1 MRMIARSERVKG
13 QDVKTAKHPVY
24 ELTTY
29 ELNERRSALE
39 RAIKEIPSDAPVPE
53 GLRNDLADTIAEQDQ
68 RARIRQASRRSGDQ
82 DHYSVRQL
90 TTAELERTRRELQA
104 NLGLITPDSPAH
116 VPIQAHMRAIDAE
129 LAERTGNQQASGVL
143 P

>member
-1 MRMIARSERVKG
+1 MKKPKR
-13 QDVKTAKHPVY
+13 PVY

-29 ELNERRSALE
+29 ELNARRSALE
-39 RAIKEIPSDAPVPE
+39 RAIEEIPSDAPVPE
-53 GLRNDLADTIAEQDQ
+53 GLRNDLADVIAEQDQ
-68 RARIRQASRRSGDQ
+68 RARIRQASRRSGNQ
-82 DHYSVRQL
+82 DHYCVRQL
-90 TTAELERTRRELQA
+90 STAELERTRRELQA

-116 VPIQAHMRAIDAE
+116 VPIQAHMRAIDSE